1 MRDAWDVRAYLGR
14 RWANTCKPLGTIF
27 CLVWGLLLQDS
38 TRYTGHSLHL
48 KSLSDIGASLNRH
61 SSCSDCSDFRLD
73 RVCSACYSRV
83 ARLNCHTVDPDLLRR
98 ALRQDSRRLLHRHW
112 LRLLHWLLVD
122 GVLAELS
129 QTKAVR
135 LVIDRDSVLHASHVT
150 CALLI
155 LGDHSIADVVSWHS
169 PVVVLVLGRDVL
181 FYLYGVAVTRSIV
194 LLLLHKVSEALTCLI
209 LVEIVLCH
217 VI

>member
-1 MRDAWDVRAYLGR
+1 MRDAWDVRAYLRR
-14 RWANTCKPLGTIF
+14 RWANACWPLSTIF

-38 TRYTGHSLHL
+38 TRYAGHSLHL

-61 SSCSDCSDFRLD
+61 PPGSDCSDFRLD
-73 RVCSACYSRV
+73 RVCSACDSRV
-83 ARLNCHTVDPDLLRR
+83 TRLDCHTVDPDLLRR
-98 ALRQDSRRLLHRHW
+98 ALREDSRRLLHRHW

-135 LVIDRDSVLHASHVT
+135 LVIDRDSVLYAGHVT
-150 CALLI
+150 CTLLI
-155 LGDHSIADVVSWHS
+155 LGDHSIADVVSWHP

-181 FYLYGVAVTRSIV
+181 FHLDCVAVTRTVV
-194 LLLLHKVSEALTCLI
+194 LLLLNKVSEALTCLI
-209 LVEIVLCH
+209 FIKIALCH